1 MHNIYKPL
9 FSLDPD
15 VTFLNHGSF
24 GACPKVVFETLIK
37 FQKKLEFEP
46 VKFLAHDIYHYLKE
60 SREALSKYINC
71 DSDDI
76 AFFPNPSTALN
87 TLIRSLDLK
96 HGDEVLTT
104 NHEYG
109 ALDRSW
115 GFISKKRGSKYVKI
129 DIDIP
134 YIDKQKFSQSTDID
148 LSSLAKGTYILKIH
162 NSQGYINKKIIV
174 E

>member
-37 FQKKLEFEP
+37 FQKKLEYEP
-46 VKFLAHDIYHYLKE
+46 VKFLAYDIYQYLKE
-60 SREALSKYINC
+60 SRETLSKYINC
-71 DSDDI
+71 HSDDI

-87 TLIRSLDLK
+87 TLIRSLELK

-115 GFISKKRGSKYVKI
+115 GFISKKRG
-129 DIDIP
+129 
-134 YIDKQKFSQSTDID
+134 
-148 LSSLAKGTYILKIH
+148 
-162 NSQGYINKKIIV
+162 
-174 E
+174 